1 MKPVNLPRLRCALL
15 GVLPL
20 RLRAC
25 EHQQIELKGVAVRS
39 EGDGGHGDQAENS
52 KKKSFK
58 KEKL

>member
-20 RLRAC
+20 RLRAVD
-25 EHQQIELKGVAVRS
+25 HQAIELKGGAVRLGS
-39 EGDGGHGDQAENS
+39 EGEFCNEARSS
-52 KKKSFK
+52 KEKSSK